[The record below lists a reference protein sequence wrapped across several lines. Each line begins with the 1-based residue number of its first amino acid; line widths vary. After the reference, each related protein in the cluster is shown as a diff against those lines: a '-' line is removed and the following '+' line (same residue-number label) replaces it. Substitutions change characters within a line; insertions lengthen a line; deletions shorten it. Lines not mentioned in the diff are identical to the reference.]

1 MLDLR
6 YVTENL
12 DVVRAGLARRGF
24 DDSSVLDR
32 LAKLAEER
40 RAQIGAVDELRRV
53 LNDANQAMA
62 SIKDKKSEE
71 FGAKRD
77 ELRAVSADI
86 KTREAALSATEAEL
100 GVILTELP
108 NLPDDS
114 APEGLTE
121 AQNVEL
127 RTWGAKPELAFEAK
141 DHVDLGEALG
151 ILDFEG
157 GAKISGAR
165 FVVLRGMGARLERA
179 LMQFMLDLH
188 VDEHGYE
195 ELWVPVLLKDTALFG
210 TGQLPKFGKDAF
222 RIAKDD
228 DWAKEN
234 EATSDLYLCPT
245 AEVPVTNLLAGELI
259 DGASLPRAYTAYSA
273 CFRSEAGSY
282 GRDTRGLIRQHQFDK
297 VELVRFT
304 TPETALEEHAKLT
317 AHAEAV
323 LQKLGLHYRVVELCA
338 GDMGFGAKKC
348 FDIEVWLPGQNAFR
362 EISSCSLFGDFQAR
376 RMNARY
382 RPETTDGKKA
392 KPVFLHTI
400 NGSGLALGRTLVAIL
415 EQGQQADGSVVIPEA
430 LRPYVGGRSVLTA
443 SE

>member
-32 LAKLAEER
+32 LAELAEVR
-40 RAQIGAVDELRRV
+40 LAQIASADELRRV
-53 LNDANQAMA
+53 RNDANQAMA
-62 SIKDKKSEE
+62 SIKDKKSDE

-77 ELRAVSADI
+77 ELRTVSGDI
-86 KTREAALSATEAEL
+86 KKREAEL
-100 GVILTELP
+100 SDTEGELKQILAELP

-121 AQNVEL
+121 EQNVEL
-127 RTWGAKPELAFEAK
+127 RVWGTKPELSFEAK
-141 DHVDLGEALG
+141 DHVDLGEGLG

-165 FVVLRGMGARLERA
+165 FVVLRGLGARLERA

-195 ELWVPVLLKDTALFG
+195 ELWVPTLLKDTALFG

-222 RIAKDD
+222 KIAKDD
-228 DWAKEN
+228 AWAKEN

-297 VELVRFT
+297 VELVRFAS
-304 TPETALEEHAKLT
+304 PETAMEEHAKLT
-317 AHAEAV
+317 SHAEAV

-362 EISSCSLFGDFQAR
+362 EISSCSWYGDFQAR
-376 RMNARY
+376 RMNARF
-382 RPETTDGKKA
+382 RPEPGESKKKA

-400 NGSGLALGRTLVAIL
+400 NGSGLALGRTLVALL
-415 EQGQQADGSVVIPEA
+415 EQGQQEDGSVVIPEV
-430 LRPYVGGRSVLTA
+430 LRPYMGGRSVLA
-443 SE
+443 V

>member
-6 YVTENL
+6 FVTENL
-12 DVVRAGLARRGF
+12 DTVRAGLARRGF
-24 DDSSVLDR
+24 RDSSVLDR
-32 LAKLAEER
+32 LAKLAEDR
-40 RAQIGAVDELRRV
+40 RAQIAAADELRRV
-53 LNDANQAMA
+53 RNDANQAMA

-77 ELRAVSADI
+77 ELRTVSGEI
-86 KTREAALSATEAEL
+86 KKREAALNETEAAL
-100 GVILTELP
+100 GQILKELP
-108 NLPDDS
+108 NLPDES

-121 AQNVEL
+121 EQNVEL
-127 RTWGAKPELAFEAK
+127 RTWGTKPELSFEPK
-141 DHVDLGEALG
+141 DHVDLGEGLG

-165 FVVLRGMGARLERA
+165 FVVLRGLGARLERA

-195 ELWVPVLLKDTALFG
+195 ELWVPTLLKDTALFG

-222 RIAKDD
+222 KIAKDD

-297 VELVRFT
+297 VELVRFA
-304 TPETALEEHAKLT
+304 TPETAMDEHAKLT

-362 EISSCSLFGDFQAR
+362 EISSCSWFGDFQAR

-382 RPETTDGKKA
+382 RPVTEGGKKA
-392 KPVFLHTI
+392 KPVYLHTI

-415 EQGQQADGSVVIPEA
+415 EQGQQEDGSIVIPEA
-430 LRPYVGGRSVLTA
+430 LRPYLGGRSVLSA
-443 SE
+443 